1 MIKFLRLLWDFG
13 RPHTLIGST
22 LSILTLYLLASE
34 KYLAVQFLDLFIL
47 ALLAALGCNLFITGL
62 NQIVDVEMDKINKP
76 FLPIAAGRLSVK
88 KAYIII
94 YVALLLSVAISFYID
109 VCYFLLIGVILL
121 IGVAYSVPPLR
132 LKKHH
137 LPASLSIVLVR
148 GLLVNLGIG
157 VFFEYYMYGIWRS
170 GTVLIPLTIFMMA
183 FSFAIAWFKDLYD
196 VEGDQQFEVKTLA
209 VLYSIPTA
217 YVLGN
222 TMILLAYL
230 FNILY
235 ALYTEVDHAGIL
247 IWGHSLLLVAY
258 VGLLLKSRVENRQG
272 IYTFYMSIWIFF
284 FLEYILFIVYALQ

>member
-1 MIKFLRLLWDFG
+1 MIKNLKLLWDFG

-22 LSILTLYLLASE
+22 LSITTLYLLASG
-34 KYLAVQFLDLFIL
+34 KFLAVQYLDTFFLTLV
-47 ALLAALGCNLFITGL
+47 AALACNVFITGL

-76 FLPIAAGRLSVK
+76 FLPIAAGRLSIRS
-88 KAYIII
+88 AYIII
-94 YVALLLSVAISFYID
+94 YISLLIAISLSFYID
-109 VCYFLLIGVILL
+109 VNLFIIIGIILL
-121 IGVAYSVPPLR
+121 IGVAYSVPPFR

-157 VFFEYYMYGIWRS
+157 LFFEYHLYGIWRS

-196 VEGDQQFEVKTLA
+196 VEGDEQFQVKTLA

-222 TMILLAYL
+222 TVVLLAYL
-230 FNILY
+230 FNVIY
-235 ALYTEVDHAGIL
+235 ALYVDIDNAPIL
-247 IWGHSLLLVAY
+247 IWGHVVLLLAY
-258 VGLLLKSRVENRQG
+258 VGLLIRSKVESRER
-272 IYTFYMSIWIFF
+272 IYAFYMSIWVFF
-284 FLEYILFIVYALQ
+284 FLEYILYIYYAIQ